1 MRLSDQAVG
10 TLMMALQKCLLEQ
23 SDIVGILKDF
33 DFVVKGESQSELIMT
48 NPPTVSLDN
57 DLLEELEEAR
67 GN

>member
-33 DFVVKGESQSELIMT
+33 DFVVQGADQSELVIT
-48 NPPTVSLDN
+48 NPPTVSFDN
-57 DLLEELEEAR
+57 ELLEDLEEAR
-67 GN
+67 ES